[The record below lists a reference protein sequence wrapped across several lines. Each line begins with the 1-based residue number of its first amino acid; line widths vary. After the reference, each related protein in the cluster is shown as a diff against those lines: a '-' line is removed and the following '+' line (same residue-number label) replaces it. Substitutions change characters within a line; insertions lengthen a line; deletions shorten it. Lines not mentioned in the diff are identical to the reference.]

1 MHRKLIMTVL
11 GAIVFSGAVYDS
23 SRNIA
28 SAQRN
33 LPPDAKFICSK
44 KFQSVPTTLA
54 WTARWKRPIIQW
66 TTQTSPNYPPE
77 KRCQMVSAKF
87 DEAYRNGNL
96 NFLTNAVLNGQP
108 VICVAREFRGSCST
122 VLMTLRHGES
132 SLQFLR
138 NLTGLLNGEM
148 VGSMQH
154 SSGSDEPQIY
164 FKLDLN
170 KMLTPSAG
178 T

>member
-1 MHRKLIMTVL
+1 MHYKSFVAVL

-33 LPPDAKFICSK
+33 LPSEARFICSEK
-44 KFQSVPTTLA
+44 YQSVPTTFA
-54 WTARWKRPIIQW
+54 WTAQGKTPIIQW

-96 NFLTNAVLNGQP
+96 NFLTNAVLNRQP
-108 VICVAREFRGSCST
+108 VICAAREFRGSCST
-122 VLMTLRHGES
+122 VLITLRRGEN

-138 NLTGLLNGEM
+138 NLTAVINGRI
-148 VGSMQH
+148 VAPMQQ
-154 SSGSDEPQIY
+154 SSGEPQIY
-164 FKLDLN
+164 FKLDLD
-170 KMLTPSAG
+170 KMLTSSEG